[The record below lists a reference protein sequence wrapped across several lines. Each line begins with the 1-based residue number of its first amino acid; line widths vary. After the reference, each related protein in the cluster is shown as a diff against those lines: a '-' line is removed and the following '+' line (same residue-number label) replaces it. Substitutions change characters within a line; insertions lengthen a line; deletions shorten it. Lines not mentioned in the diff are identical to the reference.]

1 MWHVIDR
8 YPRKGFAIRRVTTG
22 EIYDIYYHHAQAA
35 RRCAFLNHEISSF
48 KEDTNEHNNQQ
59 QQEVAP

>member
-1 MWHVIDR
+1 MWQVIDR

-22 EIYDIYYHHAQAA
+22 EIADIFLQRSRADQ
-35 RRCAFLNHEISSF
+35 RCDYLNNGYVS
-48 KEDTNEHNNQQ
+48 KEDTNERNNQE